1 MLNGKN
7 HKGEILSNTK
17 IILPRRGEIWLVD
30 FEPTVGSEIQKKRPA
45 IVINSDAFRSLPLR
59 LVVPIISWKDKYS
72 SSIWLIRIDPDDTN
86 GLDKISAID
95 ALQIRSVDINR
106 FQKRIGRA
114 PENLMEEIKAA
125 IAVVIEYS

>member
-1 MLNGKN
+1 M
-7 HKGEILSNTK
+7 SNTK

-45 IVINSDAFRSLPLR
+45 IVISSDAFRSLPLR
-59 LVVPIISWKDKYS
+59 LVVPIRSWKDKYS
-72 SSIWLIRIDPDDTN
+72 SSIWLIWIDPDDTN

-95 ALQIRSVDINR
+95 TLQIRSVDINR

-125 IAVVIEYS
+125 IAAVIEYP

>member
-1 MLNGKN
+1 
-7 HKGEILSNTK
+7 LSNTK

-30 FEPTVGSEIQKKRPA
+30 FEPTVGSEIQKKRP
-45 IVINSDAFRSLPLR
+45 DAFRSLPLR
-59 LVVPIISWKDKYS
+59 LVVPIKSWKDKYS
-72 SSIWLIRIDPDDTN
+72 SSMWLIRIDPDDTN